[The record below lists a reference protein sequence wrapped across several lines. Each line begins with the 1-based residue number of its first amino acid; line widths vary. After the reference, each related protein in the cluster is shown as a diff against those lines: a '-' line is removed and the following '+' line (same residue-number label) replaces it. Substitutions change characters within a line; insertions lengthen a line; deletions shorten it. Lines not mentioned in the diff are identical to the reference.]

1 MPVASATDEGVQAWL
16 TPRDRHHLRLPWV
29 ETHGSFNPVNYF
41 LLSQR
46 SLSCR
51 QLLPSAR
58 FSSNVYESSGERRP
72 YAHAYETVSLNCFI
86 RVCAFPKQEGHL
98 SRLRSTAQVPAFWP
112 WEMLTSC
119 SRSSSELFINSAPTD
134 PQAARVRFRSNLE
147 TSNLW
152 DFFTNAQLIL
162 RSLRMTA
169 TRAAVRAT
177 PRPKSR
183 A

>member
-1 MPVASATDEGVQAWL
+1 MSRPRAGVADATRIPASG
-16 TPRDRHHLRLPWV
+16 LPCV
-29 ETHGSFNPVNYF
+29 ETHGSFNLVNYF

-46 SLSCR
+46 SLGCR
-51 QLLPSAR
+51 QLLPLAR
-58 FSSNVYESSGERRP
+58 FSSNVYESSRERRP
-72 YAHAYETVSLNCFI
+72 YAHAYENVSLNCFI
-86 RVCAFPKQEGHL
+86 RVCAFPKQEGHF
-98 SRLRSTAQVPAFWP
+98 SKLRSTAQVPAFWP
-112 WEMLTSC
+112 CEMLTSC
-119 SRSSSELFINSAPTD
+119 SELIRTFHLTQHRQTL
-134 PQAARVRFRSNLE
+134 QAARVRFRSNLE
-147 TSNLW
+147 ISNLW